1 MFQSSDEI
9 VIAEDNAMLLSVLR
23 EIFTERGYSVRIA
36 SDGLADLAL
45 IRTKAP
51 GILLSDLRMPRMS
64 GLELLSIVR
73 RHYPVIKVIAMSG
86 SYHGEGIPPGVAA
99 DAFYP
104 KGATSVVRLLQIV
117 TSLRDENELR
127 SRRVSTPIWIPRQ
140 ALTAA
145 SESGAIVACPE
156 CLRPNPYLVGQ
167 SDSVHHASC
176 PYCLYPIELAV
187 VPFQMELENV
197 PAVPFGS

>member
-1 MFQSSDEI
+1 VFQSSDEI
-9 VIAEDNAMLLSVLR
+9 LIAEDNGILLSVLS
-23 EIFTERGYSVRIA
+23 EIVTERGYSVRIA
-36 SDGLADLAL
+36 SDGLAALSL
-45 IRTKAP
+45 IRRKAP
-51 GILLSDLRMPRMS
+51 GILLSDLMVPRMS

-73 RHYPVIKVIAMSG
+73 RHYPVIKVVAMSG
-86 SYHGEGIPPGVAA
+86 SYHGEAIPPGVAA

-140 ALTAA
+140 ALTTA
-145 SESGAIVACPE
+145 SESGAVVACPE
-156 CLRPNPYLVGQ
+156 CLRPNPHPVGQ
-167 SDSVHHASC
+167 SDLVHHAKC

-187 VPFQMELENV
+187 VPFHMELENV
-197 PAVPFGS
+197 PTVSFSF

>member
-1 MFQSSDEI
+1 MFQGSDEI

-36 SDGLADLAL
+36 SDGLAALAL

-51 GILLSDLRMPRMS
+51 GLLLSDLRMPRMS

-99 DAFYP
+99 GAFYP
-104 KGATSVVRLLQIV
+104 KGASSVVRLLQRV

-140 ALTAA
+140 ALTTA
-145 SESGAIVACPE
+145 SESGGLFVNGRGDRA
-156 CLRPNPYLVGQ
+156 NVG
-167 SDSVHHASC
+167 
-176 PYCLYPIELAV
+176 V
-187 VPFQMELENV
+187 VSEDADKMRLLILSYV
-197 PAVPFGS
+197 GGSPHTNSG

>member
-9 VIAEDNAMLLSVLR
+9 VIAEDNAVLLRVLR
-23 EIFTERGYSVRIA
+23 EIFTECGFSVRIA
-36 SDGLADLAL
+36 SDGLGAFIL

-51 GILLSDLRMPRMS
+51 RTLLSDLRMPRMS

-104 KGATSVVRLLQIV
+104 K
-117 TSLRDENELR
+117 
-127 SRRVSTPIWIPRQ
+127 
-140 ALTAA
+140 
-145 SESGAIVACPE
+145 
-156 CLRPNPYLVGQ
+156 
-167 SDSVHHASC
+167 
-176 PYCLYPIELAV
+176 
-187 VPFQMELENV
+187 
-197 PAVPFGS
+197 